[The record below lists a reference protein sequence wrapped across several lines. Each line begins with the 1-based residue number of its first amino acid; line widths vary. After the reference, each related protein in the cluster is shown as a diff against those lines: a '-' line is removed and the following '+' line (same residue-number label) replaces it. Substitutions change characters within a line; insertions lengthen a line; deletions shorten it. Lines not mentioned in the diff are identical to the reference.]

1 MGKLR
6 QAKAP
11 THAELCSLAHAW
23 LKRSASAGGPAC
35 QIAFR
40 EVKVQT
46 RGEAADAIG
55 FRLVSGE
62 CHSVLIE
69 CKTSRADFLADGK
82 KPHRQA
88 IAGMGT
94 YRYYLAPEGLI
105 KIGELPK
112 RWGLI
117 ELDERYRLRVVAGRA
132 TEHCSATDDWKHEA
146 NIFHEWQLLGRLLSR
161 VGDAER
167 AHELQKELRRHLGNA
182 NRQVESMRIALA
194 VATGKQLQLPQ
205 DAGAVVSSSPIALS
219 RAVRASKCP
228 PKLIDVARVSVGEE
242 SMAVEPHDI
251 HHALVA
257 LCGDDLSEVH
267 AVIKFYKMTRKEFV
281 NLPDF

>member
-55 FRLVSGE
+55 FRLVSDE

-69 CKTSRADFLADGK
+69 CKTSRADFLADRK
-82 KPHRQA
+82 KPHRHA
-88 IAGMGT
+88 ATGMGT
-94 YRYYLAPEGLI
+94 YRYYLAPAGLI
-105 KIGELPK
+105 KTDELPR

-117 ELDERYRLRVVAGRA
+117 EVDERNRLRVVAGRTA
-132 TEHCSATDDWKHEA
+132 GHRPTTDDWKHEA

-182 NRQVESMRIALA
+182 NRQIESMRVALA
-194 VATGKQLQLPQ
+194 VATEKRLRLPL
-205 DAGAVVSSSPIALS
+205 AESSVARSLPTPLS
-219 RAVRASKCP
+219 RVDGASKCP
-228 PKLIDVARVSVGEE
+228 PKLIEVARVCVGDE
-242 SMAVEPHDI
+242 SMSVEPHDL

-257 LCGDDLSEVH
+257 LCGDNLSEVR
-267 AVIKFYKMTRKEFV
+267 AVIKFSKMTRKEFV